1 MRLIDADRL
10 LDRCK
15 FYHLKNGDLAVPI
28 IDIQH
33 APTIEPKA
41 GHIAIEPR
49 KGKWSFIGDN
59 MFACSCCGTGYTTG
73 QLNGLRNNESDPY
86 APFFCPN
93 CGADMREVDA

>member
-33 APTIEPKA
+33 APTIEP
-41 GHIAIEPR
+41 R
-49 KGKWSFIGDN
+49 KGKWSFIGVN
-59 MFACSCCGTGYTTG
+59 MFACSCCGTGYTTQ

-86 APFFCPN
+86 LPFFCPK
-93 CGADMREVDA
+93 CGADMRGEQNE